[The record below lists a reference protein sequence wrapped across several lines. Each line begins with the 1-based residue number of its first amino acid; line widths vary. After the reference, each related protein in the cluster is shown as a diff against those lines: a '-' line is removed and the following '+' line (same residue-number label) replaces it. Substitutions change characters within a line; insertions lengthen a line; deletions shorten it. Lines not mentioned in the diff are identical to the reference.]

1 MLIFVG
7 DLPKGATEQDLWR
20 LGQLSDG
27 NAKVRVFKKPGP
39 EGHMLRYGLLQV
51 DSDFEAR
58 RVMHR
63 LRLARLDGGP
73 LRVRP
78 FVDRHAS
85 ANERRATDWRER
97 PWEGL
102 ERRQGERRS
111 FP

>member
-20 LGQLSDG
+20 LGRLSDG
-27 NAKVRVFKKPGP
+27 DGRVRVFKKPGP
-39 EGHMLRYGLLQV
+39 EGQMLRYGLLQV
-51 DSDFEAR
+51 DSDSEAR
-58 RVMHR
+58 RVMDR

-97 PWEGL
+97 PWQGS

-111 FP
+111 FR